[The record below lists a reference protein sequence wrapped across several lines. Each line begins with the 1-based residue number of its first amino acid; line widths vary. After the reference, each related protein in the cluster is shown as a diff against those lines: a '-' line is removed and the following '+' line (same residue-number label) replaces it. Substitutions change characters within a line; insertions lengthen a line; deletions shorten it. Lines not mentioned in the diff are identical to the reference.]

1 MQQYKELQT
10 KNTNTIY
17 IITDAQKIFI
27 GEKEYGGVGNI
38 QLATVNGN
46 GLMSKQDKINLNTL
60 WNSRNN
66 EQCPVLIAQKQNDSN
81 NNWIITNHPFKSIND
96 IKDGQKIICYLSGN
110 TVPDDADMTLK
121 IKFQNNE
128 QKSSPCYLIK
138 GTHIKTQFKNGS
150 FVSLVYKKNL
160 IMPSGNSLSGWW
172 LSTSDNNSREQI
184 IDKLMTVTSTNSL
197 SSAQKVAL
205 FNNGLTV
212 FEQGNI
218 TNLSLLFPSGTAP
231 FTLDTNGKAFGI
243 YWAIKPNFLTGLNTD
258 SLALVYFSMKL
269 KLNWANP
276 SNNGYAT
283 TCYIKGMP
291 FLPYSFKPSGSG
303 YYFFPTTLSTECTGQ
318 RKLTVVVNAQ
328 NNSTD
333 DNSFQIRD
341 INTATH
347 QGTIND
353 TDFNLPATSN
363 KITFLYVSGCYLTK
377 DTIHV
382 NYQTNNNIGV
392 W

>member
-1 MQQYKELQT
+1 MQQYNELQV

-38 QLATVNGN
+38 QLATANKN
-46 GLMSKQDKINLNTL
+46 GLMSKQDKANLNTL
-60 WNSRNN
+60 WNNRNN
-66 EQCPVLIAQKQNDSN
+66 KQCPVLIAQKQNGGN
-81 NNWIITNHPFKSIND
+81 NNWVISNHPFKSIND

-110 TVPDDADMTLK
+110 TPPDDADMTL
-121 IKFQNNE
+121 IIEFQNNE
-128 QKSSPCYLIK
+128 QKSAPCYLIK

-150 FVSLVYKKNL
+150 FVSLIYKKNL
-160 IMPSGNSLSGWW
+160 TMPSGNTLSGWW

-231 FTLDTNGKAFGI
+231 FTLDTAGAFGV
-243 YWAIKPNFLTGLNTD
+243 YWAIKPNFLTGLNTA

-269 KLNWANP
+269 KLNWASE

-318 RKLTVVVNAQ
+318 RKLTVVVNAKG
-328 NNSTD
+328 NSTD
-333 DNSFQIRD
+333 DDSFQIRD
-341 INTATH
+341 INTATNA
-347 QGTIND
+347 GTIND
-353 TDFNLPATSN
+353 TGFNLPATN
-363 KITFLYVSGCYLTK
+363 KTTFLYVSGCYLTK